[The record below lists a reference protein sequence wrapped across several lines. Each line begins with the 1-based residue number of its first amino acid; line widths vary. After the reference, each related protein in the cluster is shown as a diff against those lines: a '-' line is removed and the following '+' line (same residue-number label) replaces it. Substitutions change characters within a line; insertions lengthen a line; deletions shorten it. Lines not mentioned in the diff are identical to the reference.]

1 MKRSMR
7 TIQNPKKTEAGFTL
21 IETIIAVFVFTV
33 GVLAAA
39 SMQISSINGNS
50 TAQSLTQGA
59 NVAANQVENLRP
71 LDYMTDADLTEGAH
85 GPIQNGN
92 YTITYNVQRDAVVR
106 NTMRVDVTVN
116 WLERGTP
123 KNLNLVYIKQDII

>member
-1 MKRSMR
+1 
-7 TIQNPKKTEAGFTL
+7 
-21 IETIIAVFVFTV
+21 
-33 GVLAAA
+33 
-39 SMQISSINGNS
+39 MQISSINGNS

-92 YTITYNVQRDAVVR
+92 YTITYNVQRDAILR

>member
-85 GPIQNGN
+85 GPIQNGT
-92 YTITYNVQRDAVVR
+92 YTITYNVQRDAIVR

>member
-7 TIQNPKKTEAGFTL
+7 TIQNRKKTEAGFTL

-92 YTITYNVQRDAVVR
+92 YTITYNVQRDAIVR

>member
-7 TIQNPKKTEAGFTL
+7 TIQNRKKTEAGFTL

-92 YTITYNVQRDAVVR
+92 YTITYNVQRDAILR

>member
-1 MKRSMR
+1 MKPSMR
-7 TIQNPKKTEAGFTL
+7 IIQNRKKTEEGFTL
-21 IETIIAVFVFTV
+21 IETIIAVFVFSI

-50 TAQSLTQGA
+50 TARSLTQGA
-59 NVAANQVENLRP
+59 NAGANQVENLRP

-92 YTITYNVQRDAVVR
+92 YTITYNVQRDAIVR
-106 NTMRVDVTVN
+106 NTMRVDVAVN

>member
-7 TIQNPKKTEAGFTL
+7 TIQNRKKTEAGFTL

-92 YTITYNVQRDAVVR
+92 YTITYNVQRDAIVR
-106 NTMRVDVTVN
+106 NTMRGPN
-116 WLERGTP
+116 
-123 KNLNLVYIKQDII
+123 